1 MPLRITLVQFVGWQ
15 MYHCSTSFG
24 LTDKSPCDLV
34 FKILTKSGH
43 VIHTSPV
50 EPVTPEERDT
60 DAYKK
65 LINDY
70 DKAII

>member
-1 MPLRITLVQFVGWQ
+1 
-15 MYHCSTSFG
+15 MY
-24 LTDKSPCDLV
+24 DLV

-43 VIHTSPV
+43 VIHTSAV